1 MGKKK
6 VASSGIATK
15 RVRDL
20 LDYHID
26 MLTKPNRKFYMLRD
40 EGYYLES
47 DINPKNSDDYVKIG
61 YSLSKKFLTRTY
73 NFEIKTVFLGV
84 DFRDSFDLKL
94 KFSGFPKIEVVY
106 FGSKKKNEE
115 YVRLYNDSGLIEK
128 LKNIARKV
136 DIGYITISFNK
147 HAQRLDITVSPI
159 AGAFLWVVF
168 PPIFQKIALKQE
180 EIDALWEAM
189 IAIRKHT
196 EKLLK

>member
-1 MGKKK
+1 
-6 VASSGIATK
+6 
-15 RVRDL
+15 
-20 LDYHID
+20 
-26 MLTKPNRKFYMLRD
+26 MLRD